1 MRKLVMLLL
10 VVSSFATA
18 AHAQNEAKAKA
29 ILADVSKKYKSYDV
43 VSAKFR
49 MTLSN
54 AKAKLNESQSGTLLA
69 KASANK
75 YKVTMTNQ
83 ELLSDGKSQW
93 IYLKRDNEVQVNSV
107 NNSSDGLNPAQIF
120 TIYEKGFKY
129 AYAGTSKLNGKDV
142 HVINL
147 TPTDSK
153 KAISRVVLNV
163 DVAAKQISRV
173 IMNDKSGSVYTYLV
187 ESFTP
192 NVKAT
197 DASFVFD
204 VKKYPGVEVVDLR

>member
-1 MRKLVMLLL
+1 MRKLVMLLI
-10 VVSSFATA
+10 VATSFATV

-29 ILADVSKKYKSYDV
+29 VLAEVSKKYKSYDA
-43 VSAKFR
+43 VSAKFK

-83 ELLSDGKSQW
+83 ELISDGKSQW
-93 IYLKRDNEVQVNSV
+93 VYLKKDNEVQVNTV
-107 NNSSDGLNPAQIF
+107 DNSGDGLNPAQIF

-129 AYAGTSKLNGKDV
+129 GYVGTSKVNGKNV

-147 TPTDSK
+147 TPLDAK
-153 KAISRVVLNV
+153 KAISKVTLNV
-163 DVAAKQISRV
+163 DVLAKQISKV
-173 IMNDKSGSVYTYLV
+173 VVNDKSGSVYTYSV

-192 NVKAT
+192 NVKTT
-197 DASFVFD
+197 DASFIFD
-204 VKKYPGVEVVDLR
+204 AKKYPGVEVVDLR